1 MAIIQSKV
9 EMKAQKGEWFSLR
22 WDIVDFYDPESFV
35 QYSAAPRFL
44 YAEEDSNQIEGD
56 VINEFDRIRLMSI
69 FMTTVFILEEN
80 GVKLPTHYI
89 PGEFGPG
96 DRPKYDAW
104 LAEYHKIH
112 YTVSERIHHKEE
124 LQQKHIFLDHT
135 AKVIRHDM
143 HSGINQYIPR
153 GIKGLVDKLPASVIK
168 KHKLETSLRLLQE
181 GIQYTQ
187 QVYQDVYA
195 FTNLVKGDEILEM
208 EDVDLTL
215 VLTDFLK
222 DKAYGE
228 KVNVAELP
236 TIRINKYLFCVALGN
251 LIKGGLQFN
260 ESETKWVK
268 VYMGSPDVLCVHDN
282 GVGLSREEFISYC
295 KPYVRLKGVD
305 EATTKIYQGLEL
317 NIAVAIIEDHGFHI
331 EPEKLE
337 LGTIFR
343 INLNRSRKHL
353 IDNRRKK

>member
-1 MAIIQSKV
+1 
-9 EMKAQKGEWFSLR
+9 MKAHKGEWFSLR

-80 GVKLPTHYI
+80 GMKLPTHYI

-153 GIKGLVDKLPASVIK
+153 GIKGLIDKLPPSIIK

-195 FTNLVKGDEILEM
+195 FTNLVKGDEILEI
-208 EDVDLTL
+208 ETISLFDL
-215 VLTDFLK
+215 LK
-222 DKAYGE
+222 E
-228 KVNVAELP
+228 HLENKVYFSQIDIDSDLP
-236 TIRINKYLFCVALGN
+236 TINVNKYLFGVAIDN
-251 LIKGGLQFN
+251 LIKGGLRFN
-260 ESETKWVK
+260 DSEKKTVK
-268 VYMGSPDVLCVHDN
+268 IYMENTDVLCIEDN
-282 GVGLSREEFISYC
+282 GTGLSREDFISYC
-295 KPYVRLKGVD
+295 KPYVRVKHNKDAV
-305 EATTKIYQGLEL
+305 KIYQGLEL

-331 EPEKLE
+331 EPEKLKI
-337 LGTIFR
+337 GTVFR
-343 INLNRSRKHL
+343 VNLNRSRKHL
-353 IDNRRKK
+353 IDNRSKK